1 MENGSEMPAALKIL
15 EEAGIPARRMDYDYA
30 ERGGTREAALRLGID
45 EHAVVKSLVFDNG
58 KEGAERRAVMVLMHG
73 MKGFLCASLSGFPE
87 LAVLPRRLLMWRG
100 N

>member
-1 MENGSEMPAALKIL
+1 MENGSDMPAALKIL

-30 ERGGTREAALRLGID
+30 EGGLTRSSGSASTNMQWSRAWCSTMGR
-45 EHAVVKSLVFDNG
+45 
-58 KEGAERRAVMVLMHG
+58 KERKDVRSWFSCMG